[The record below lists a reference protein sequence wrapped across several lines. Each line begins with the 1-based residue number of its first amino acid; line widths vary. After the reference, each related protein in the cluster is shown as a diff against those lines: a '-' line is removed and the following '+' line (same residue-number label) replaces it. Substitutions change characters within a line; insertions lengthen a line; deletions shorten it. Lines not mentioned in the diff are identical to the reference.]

1 MPEPIPDRVYDS
13 KFTGGNRIGGGHGGS
28 KAKSS
33 LTVRKDAPH
42 GGKLITGR
50 RKFSV
55 DVQNDENSYNQYKS
69 HDDDILNSKDFIGG
83 SYSGA
88 IRELDES
95 KETPSLQPNDTF
107 GLRSL
112 GPWKNNPIVS
122 QAKEQSHN

>member
-13 KFTGGNRIGGGHGGS
+13 KFGGNGFKNSQRSGGHGGS

-55 DVQNDENSYNQYKS
+55 DHV
-69 HDDDILNSKDFIGG
+69 
-83 SYSGA
+83 
-88 IRELDES
+88 
-95 KETPSLQPNDTF
+95 
-107 GLRSL
+107 
-112 GPWKNNPIVS
+112 
-122 QAKEQSHN
+122 